1 MGNKVSSLPCT
12 ALGHGVGFGLL
23 AVFMFSATLPAT
35 RVAVAGFEPL
45 FVTFG
50 RIAIAA
56 LLAVLLLAKRRE
68 RWPTRTEWKGLATVA
83 VGVVVGFPLLSAWAM
98 VHLPASHGAI
108 ILALLPL
115 ATAAMAVV
123 RAGERPA
130 PVFWLASVVGSGAV
144 LTFALYRG
152 AGALGQP
159 DIALFG
165 AIAAAALGY
174 AEGGKLARTLGGW
187 QVICWSLVLALPIA
201 LPFAFLFYPWASPP
215 IALPPW
221 LGLFYVALFSQFF
234 AFFAWYRGLRD
245 GGIARIGQLLLLQP
259 FLTIAVSSV
268 LLGEE
273 IGWDIAAFAASVVI
287 LVALGRRA
295 SVRH

>member
-1 MGNKVSSLPCT
+1 MSNKVSRLPCP

-56 LLAVLLLAKRRE
+56 VLAVLLLAKRRE
-68 RWPTRTEWKGLATVA
+68 RWPTPTEWKGLATVA
-83 VGVVVGFPLLSAWAM
+83 AGVVIGFPLLSAWAM

-115 ATAAMAVV
+115 ATAGMAVV
-123 RAGERPA
+123 RAGERPSPA
-130 PVFWLASVVGSGAV
+130 FWLAAVVGSGAV

-152 AGALGQP
+152 AGALGWP

-187 QVICWSLVLALPIA
+187 QVICWSLVLTLPVALPLA
-201 LPFAFLFYPWASPP
+201 LLLYPWPSPP
-215 IALPPW
+215 TALPPW

-234 AFFAWYRGLRD
+234 GFFAWYRGLHD

-259 FLTIAVSSV
+259 FLTIAISSV

-273 IGWDIAAFAASVVI
+273 VGWDIAVFSGFVVV

-295 SVRH
+295 PVRH